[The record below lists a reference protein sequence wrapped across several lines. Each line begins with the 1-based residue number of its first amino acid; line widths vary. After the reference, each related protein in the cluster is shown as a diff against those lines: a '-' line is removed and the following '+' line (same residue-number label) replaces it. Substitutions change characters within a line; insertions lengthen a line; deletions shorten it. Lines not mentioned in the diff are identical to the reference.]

1 MARPS
6 YPRHSGP
13 RPAALPPV
21 SRTVGQV
28 VAESI
33 DLYRSRFGACVA
45 LGLPV
50 AVVDQLIVD
59 RPVDERIAVLVV
71 AAPFFSLAYAAACAI
86 RQGERPPLRQ
96 GERPPLRRWLVAV
109 AAGTLTF
116 LPAAALFPWFALGA
130 ILYLGLAAHAVPA
143 AMAEGT
149 TLVGSLR
156 RTIQLGRADYVHA
169 AGSLATLALLFGL
182 TRLALGLLLRSQ
194 ADNTLRVSIFLADL
208 VIAPVLFL
216 GGAVLYL
223 GLSARVGTTR
233 EDRRRL
239 RAEALETRPQPGR
252 RAE

>member
-86 RQGERPPLRQ
+86 RQ

-239 RAEALETRPQPGR
+239 RAEALETRPQSGR

>member
-1 MARPS
+1 
-6 YPRHSGP
+6 
-13 RPAALPPV
+13 V

-28 VAESI
+28 VAEAI
-33 DLYRSRFGACVA
+33 DLYRSRFVVCLA

-59 RPVDERIAVLVV
+59 RPVDERIAVLAA
-71 AAPFFSLAYAAACAI
+71 AAPFFSLAYAAACAV
-86 RQGERPPLRQ
+86 RQGERPPLRH
-96 GERPPLRRWLVAV
+96 WLVAV
-109 AAGTLTF
+109 AVGTLTF

-130 ILYLGLAAHAVPA
+130 ILYLGFAAHAVPA

-149 TLVGSLR
+149 TLLGSLR

-169 AGSLATLALLFGL
+169 AGSLATLAILFGL
-182 TRLALGLLLRSQ
+182 TRLALGMLLRSQ

-239 RAEALETRPQPGR
+239 RAEALEARPQTGR
-252 RAE
+252 PAE